1 MNSFVSDNAF
11 SANECKFATVHGS
24 FARAKRVGFVVT
36 PWNIPRGKRSSHSDV
51 SAVSRKSLHSPR
63 CGGVND
69 EVMTILLRSN
79 AEARSID

>member
-1 MNSFVSDNAF
+1 
-11 SANECKFATVHGS
+11 
-24 FARAKRVGFVVT
+24 
-36 PWNIPRGKRSSHSDV
+36 V